1 MRGLI
6 EFVTA
11 NAADLM
17 INLAF
22 FLIIYLIA
30 RLLRAGPMAALVFAA
45 IPMLGI
51 LVLLNP
57 WLPPRLMAMLT

>member
-6 EFVTA
+6 GFVSA
-11 NAADLM
+11 NAADLL

-22 FLIIYLIA
+22 FLIIYLVA
-30 RLLRAGPMAALVFAA
+30 RLLKAGPIAAMIVAA

-51 LVLLNP
+51 VVLLNP
-57 WLPPRLMAMLT
+57 WLPPRLLSLLG